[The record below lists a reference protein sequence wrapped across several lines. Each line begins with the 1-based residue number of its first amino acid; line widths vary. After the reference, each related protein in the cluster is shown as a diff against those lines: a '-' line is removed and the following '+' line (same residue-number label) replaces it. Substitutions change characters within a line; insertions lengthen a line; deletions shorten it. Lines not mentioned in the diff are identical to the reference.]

1 MTRCLGE
8 EDNIVVLHQSQYE
21 DNIAA
26 RKLVLEKELARI
38 VSVLIKEY
46 EPLKI
51 VLFGSLASGN
61 IHEYS
66 DIDLIVIKN
75 SQKGFYERLKEVGL
89 LVMSRR
95 GADIL
100 VYTPDEFELAKDS
113 LFFQEEIL
121 KKGKV
126 LYEVP
131 EQLVCLCG
139 GRY

>member
-1 MTRCLGE
+1 M
-8 EDNIVVLHQSQYE
+8 VLHQSQYE